1 MPKKLRFCLCAW
13 TAASSC
19 KKNNQ
24 SGLKGQTEKFRYEW
38 IYIDPWGILA
48 TRLYYYKVI
57 GEGHSVSI
65 NRKLARWWD
74 IVIYRDCN
82 ITISYNQLYL
92 DHTKLW
98 IIIWKE
104 RHTDTRIFIRT
115 DNWVDSLKNNS
126 DFLQFIILIWWEI
139 YEEMKFKEKCSLTLT
154 LFLLIFWKNAW
165 FNCEALIFI
174 PFLYMYIIYVYAG
187 ERIHSQKNLLIYLF
201 GTSFGYAII
210 FMLSFSNPFS
220 STAKRHLFLFIYMYI
235 FNKPSQNES
244 VDFCVV
250 IVIHTRNFLTAWF
263 KCVSHREG

>member
-1 MPKKLRFCLCAW
+1 M
-13 TAASSC
+13 
-19 KKNNQ
+19 
-24 SGLKGQTEKFRYEW
+24 
-38 IYIDPWGILA
+38 
-48 TRLYYYKVI
+48 
-57 GEGHSVSI
+57 SI

-74 IVIYRDCN
+74 IVIYRDRN

-104 RHTDTRIFIRT
+104 RHTDIRIFIRA

-220 STAKRHLFLFIYMYI
+220 NTSKRHLFLFICTYLTNLHKMSQLI
-235 FNKPSQNES
+235 FVLLLLFTHAISWRHDSNVWVTEK
-244 VDFCVV
+244 DK
-250 IVIHTRNFLTAWF
+250 ITAAHRALTATAGPAE
-263 KCVSHREG
+263 HRRPSLMKA